1 MGSEMCIRDRWWVVH
16 KPKYEKLLNEK
27 KIQQKEFDE
36 REKKGTANPY
46 NTGKAGTKK
55 WGGLTKAGIDRLVEL
70 KKEIE
75 QNRKDN
81 AEFIKE
87 VEERGL
93 KAVRFLKKRDS
104 IDENKKPVK
113 PKTVAVPLVDE
124 KDLDE
129 DDTENGFV

>member
-1 MGSEMCIRDRWWVVH
+1 M
-16 KPKYEKLLNEK
+16 
-27 KIQQKEFDE
+27 
-36 REKKGTANPY
+36 EKKGTAHPY

-55 WGGLTKAGIDRLVEL
+55 WGGLTKVGIDRLVEL

-93 KAVRFLKKRDS
+93 KAVRSLKKRDS
-104 IDENKKPVK
+104 IDKNKKPVK
-113 PKTVAVPLVDE
+113 PKEVAVPLVDE